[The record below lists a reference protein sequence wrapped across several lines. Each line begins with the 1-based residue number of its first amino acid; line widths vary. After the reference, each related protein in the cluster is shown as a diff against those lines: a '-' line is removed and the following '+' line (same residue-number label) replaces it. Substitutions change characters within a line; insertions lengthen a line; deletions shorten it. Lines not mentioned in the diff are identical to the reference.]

1 MKVPQ
6 RLQTIVLIGAIIA
19 LLLGCGSVRNAADR
33 AKRSNRLKAAALAY
47 INYCDDNRGK
57 APAGPADLQKYV
69 SEFPEVGQALQNGD
83 IVIYWNVRFPDDMQQ
98 QGTSNTV
105 LGYEKD
111 VPAKGGMV
119 IMGDGSVREMTAQEF
134 QAAPKATPGKK

>member
-1 MKVPQ
+1 MRVPQ
-6 RLQTIVLIGAIIA
+6 RLQAVVLTGVVIA
-19 LLLGCGSVRNAADR
+19 LLLGCGGVRNAAAR
-33 AKRSNRLKAAALAY
+33 AQRSNRLKAAGLAY

-57 APAGPADLQKYV
+57 GPTGAQDLQKYLT
-69 SEFPEVGQALQNGD
+69 EFPDVSQALQNGD

-134 QAAPKATPGKK
+134 QTAPKATPGKK